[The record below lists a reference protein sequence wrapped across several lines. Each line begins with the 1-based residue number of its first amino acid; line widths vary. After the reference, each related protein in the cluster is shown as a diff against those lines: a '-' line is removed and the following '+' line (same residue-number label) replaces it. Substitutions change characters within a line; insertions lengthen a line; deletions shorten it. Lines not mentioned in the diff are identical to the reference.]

1 MGDHQDLWG
10 GWLCLPSFDVLREAV
25 DVILVEVGVDFIEQD
40 HRWALLRSKS
50 KDESQACDGLLSS
63 RARRDVVFEL
73 LVGWLEVVNEILEP
87 ISIWLLSVYALQT
100 CVPAHAASQPGIHL
114 IHSGSYAVKVA
125 QELGPSLALDFSE
138 FILSFGDLARYG
150 VNFFLEGADNLV
162 QLGLLFVAFDDY
174 LDVLVVIIF
183 LFSQT
188 N

>member
-1 MGDHQDLWG
+1 
-10 GWLCLPSFDVLREAV
+10 
-25 DVILVEVGVDFIEQD
+25 
-40 HRWALLRSKS
+40 
-50 KDESQACDGLLSS
+50 
-63 RARRDVVFEL
+63 
-73 LVGWLEVVNEILEP
+73 
-87 ISIWLLSVYALQT
+87 
-100 CVPAHAASQPGIHL
+100 
-114 IHSGSYAVKVA
+114 VA